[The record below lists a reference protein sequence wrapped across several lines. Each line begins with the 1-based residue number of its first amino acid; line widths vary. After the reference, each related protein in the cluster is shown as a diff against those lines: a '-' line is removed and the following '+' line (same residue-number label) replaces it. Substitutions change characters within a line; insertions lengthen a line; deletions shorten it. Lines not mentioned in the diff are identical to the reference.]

1 MLNILYLKPTV
12 WGRDPHKAN
21 KGLNSILLL
30 ISYFISEFYLNIH
43 RLYMGNCIFK

>member
-12 WGRDPHKAN
+12 WGSEGGAN
-21 KGLNSILLL
+21 KSLDGILLL

-43 RLYMGNCIFK
+43 MLYMGNCIFK

>member
-12 WGRDPHKAN
+12 WGAEKAN